1 MEISARGNDMPLRA
15 IRKKDKDGKVKS
27 DSKYSGVLELYRTA
41 DSKEVTGYYL
51 SYRDANGDACKHRV
65 DANNRDEALLK
76 LNQIKAETKRAK
88 NRGDTT
94 KATIVKKNP
103 LIIDLADKFF
113 LAKSTNANNV
123 KEQQRFN
130 NHIKPFV
137 ETMKCDD
144 LRPMHITALRD
155 SLVAKSLSPKTVNC
169 ATDLFRSIMRF
180 GLENQYTSREFF
192 AFDSYKPLPVD
203 NQVERVF
210 TKEEIRTLTQSID
223 EPRLKLFITM
233 GYFTAQRPES
243 LLRLQRKDIADGKIH
258 ISAIKKQKAHYIGI
272 HPELEP
278 LLADWMKDLEPDD
291 FIFHTHADNKK
302 GLSYERLQNECSIL
316 FESYNLPLYWKD
328 GMTPEEANQAKQ
340 KAFKTQ
346 RKKWVSLY
354 SLRHSSA
361 TNMLEA
367 TGDISMV
374 SSILN
379 HSTVTMTQRYA
390 RATDESKARGINA
403 L

>member
-1 MEISARGNDMPLRA
+1 MKQE
-15 IRKKDKDGKVKS
+15 
-27 DSKYSGVLELYRTA
+27 KYNGVSELYRSSDGKT
-41 DSKEVTGYYL
+41 TGLYIA
-51 SYRDANGDACKHRV
+51 YRNVEGKVIRERV
-65 DANNRDEALLK
+65 DTLNPDDALLK
-76 LNQIKAETKRAK
+76 LNQIKHGIKRAK
-88 NRGDTT
+88 DRGDTT
-94 KATIVKKNP
+94 TATIVKKNP
-103 LIIDLADKFF
+103 LIIDLADAFF
-113 LAKSTNANNV
+113 VAKSNNSNNT

-130 NHIKPFV
+130 NHVKEFV

-144 LRPMHITALRD
+144 LRPMNITAIRD
-155 SLVAKSLSPKTVNC
+155 SLVAKGLSPKTVNC

-272 HPELEP
+272 HPELEA

-316 FESYNLPLYWKD
+316 FEPYNLPLYWKD
-328 GMTPEEANQAKQ
+328 GMTIEEANQAKQ
-340 KAFKTQ
+340 KAFKAQ

-390 RATDESKARGINA
+390 RATDESKVRGINA

>member
-1 MEISARGNDMPLRA
+1 MP
-15 IRKKDKDGKVKS
+15 IRKMKQE
-27 DSKYSGVLELYRTA
+27 KYNGISELYRGSDGKT
-41 DSKEVTGYYL
+41 TGLYIA
-51 SYRDANGDACKHRV
+51 YRNVEGKVIRERV
-65 DANNRDEALLK
+65 DTLNPDKALLK
-76 LNQIKAETKRAK
+76 LNQIKFETKRAK
-88 NRGDTT
+88 DRGDITT
-94 KATIVKKNP
+94 ATIVKKNP
-103 LIIDLADKFF
+103 LIIELADAFF
-113 LAKSTNANNV
+113 VAKVKNSNNT

-144 LRPMHITALRD
+144 LRPMNITAIRD
-155 SLVAKSLSPKTVNC
+155 ALLAKSLSPKTVNC

-272 HPELEP
+272 HPELA
-278 LLADWMKDLEPDD
+278 LLLDEWMKDLESDD

-302 GLSYERLQNECSIL
+302 GLSYERLQNECSVL
-316 FESYNLPLYWKD
+316 FEPYNLPLYWKD
-328 GMTPEEANQAKQ
+328 GMTAEEVNQAKQ
-340 KAFKTQ
+340 QAFKTQ

-390 RATDESKARGINA
+390 KATDESKARGINA

>member
-1 MEISARGNDMPLRA
+1 MP
-15 IRKKDKDGKVKS
+15 IRKMKQE
-27 DSKYSGVLELYRTA
+27 KYNGISELYRGSDGKT
-41 DSKEVTGYYL
+41 TGLYIA
-51 SYRDANGDACKHRV
+51 YRNVEGKVIRERV
-65 DANNRDEALLK
+65 DTLNPDEALLK
-76 LNQIKAETKRAK
+76 LNQIKFEIKRAK
-88 NRGDTT
+88 DRGDIAT
-94 KATIVKKNP
+94 ATIVKKNP
-103 LIIDLADKFF
+103 LIIDLADAFF
-113 LAKSTNANNV
+113 IAKAKNSNNT

-144 LRPMHITALRD
+144 LKPMNITAIRD
-155 SLVAKSLSPKTVNC
+155 SLLAKSLSPKTVNC

-210 TKEEIRTLTQSID
+210 TKDEIRTLTQSID

-272 HPELEP
+272 HPELAP
-278 LLADWMKDLEPDD
+278 LLDEWMKDLEPDD

-316 FESYNLPLYWKD
+316 FEPYNKGLDFKKD
-328 GMTPEEANQAKQ
+328 
-340 KAFKTQ
+340 